1 MPRRTSPKPAILLN
15 ESSYLNI
22 LPKMVRTRSQSIDEG
37 KEELTTDAE
46 DSDDLEIVDV
56 EVQGVSDVSFSEEE
70 NEGNSFDGSGG
81 EEDDSENDNSE
92 NDSDGDD
99 DESDNEE
106 IKMHPSL
113 TSTRDNLLRTNT
125 TKQGGKNAL
134 TSLIPGYT
142 APMRLDSSSLNK
154 YRGNMKE
161 LGKRAEKSDASTKDF
176 SLEAIAKNAGSNMK
190 RTKEGFLPKSY
201 TAAYSH
207 FKKGTK
213 KATDESAGKGWF
225 GMKPTA
231 MTEDLKTDLAI
242 IRNRTYLDPK
252 RFYKSTDKH
261 HSVVQVG
268 TVIEGA
274 SEFYSSRLTKKERR
288 ANLTEELM
296 ADRATLDYAKN
307 KFQKMSREKARQA
320 ELRKHRPKKR
330 KKFY

>member
-1 MPRRTSPKPAILLN
+1 
-15 ESSYLNI
+15 
-22 LPKMVRTRSQSIDEG
+22 MVRGNQKAD
-37 KEELTTDAE
+37 ELTTDAVN
-46 DSDDLEIVDV
+46 SDE
-56 EVQGVSDVSFSEEE
+56 EVQDVSVDSGDEGKSE
-70 NEGNSFDGSGG
+70 GSKNDN
-81 EEDDSENDNSE
+81 DDSEHDSGSD
-92 NDSDGDD
+92 DSDSDD
-99 DESDNEE
+99 DESDSEE
-106 IKMHPSL
+106 INTHTPLTFTRESL
-113 TSTRDNLLRTNT
+113 LGSPNKT
-125 TKQGGKNAL
+125 QGGKNAL

-142 APMRLDSSSLNK
+142 APMRLDSSSLDK
-154 YRGNMKE
+154 YRCNMKE
-161 LGKRAEKSDASTKDF
+161 LGKRAEKTDASTKDF
-176 SLEAIAKNAGSNMK
+176 SLEAIAKTAGNSMA

-213 KATDESAGKGWF
+213 KAVDESAGKGWF

-231 MTEDLKTDLAI
+231 MTEDLKTDLAL

-296 ADRATLDYAKN
+296 ADQATLDYAKN
-307 KFQKMSREKARQA
+307 KFLKMGREKARQA

>member
-1 MPRRTSPKPAILLN
+1 M
-15 ESSYLNI
+15 
-22 LPKMVRTRSQSIDEG
+22 DEG
-37 KEELTTDAE
+37 KEELTTDVVNSDE
-46 DSDDLEIVDV
+46 EVQDVSDDE
-56 EVQGVSDVSFSEEE
+56 SASEEE
-70 NEGNSFDGSGG
+70 SEGNSSDGS
-81 EEDDSENDNSE
+81 DSDEDNSE
-92 NDSDGDD
+92 NDDSDSDD
-99 DESDNEE
+99 DESDNDE
-106 IKMHPSL
+106 INAHPSL
-113 TSTRDNLLRTNT
+113 TSTRESLLRANT

-142 APMRLDSSSLNK
+142 APMRLDSSSLDK
-154 YRGNMKE
+154 YRCNMKE
-161 LGKRAEKSDASTKDF
+161 LGKRAEKSDASTKNF
-176 SLEAIAKNAGSNMK
+176 SLEAIAKNAGSSMK
-190 RTKEGFLPKSY
+190 TTKGGFLPTSY

-213 KATDESAGKGWF
+213 KAVDESAGKGWF
-225 GMKPTA
+225 GMKPSA
-231 MTEDLKTDLAI
+231 MTDDLKTDLAI

-296 ADRATLDYAKN
+296 ADQATLDYAKN
-307 KFQKMSREKARQA
+307 KFKKMGREKARQA

>member
-1 MPRRTSPKPAILLN
+1 
-15 ESSYLNI
+15 
-22 LPKMVRTRSQSIDEG
+22 MVRGS
-37 KEELTTDAE
+37 KKAYELTTNVIN
-46 DSDDLEIVDV
+46 SDE
-56 EVQGVSDVSFSEEE
+56 EVLQDVSEDNGSEEE
-70 NEGNSFDGSGG
+70 SKGNSSDESGS
-81 EEDDSENDNSE
+81 ENNDSENDSE
-92 NDSDGDD
+92 NDSDSDD
-99 DESDNEE
+99 GESDSDE
-106 IKMHPSL
+106 IGSHPSL
-113 TSTRDNLLRTNT
+113 TFTRESLLGSNNKKRD
-125 TKQGGKNAL
+125 GKNAL

-142 APMRLDSSSLNK
+142 APMRLDSSSLDK
-154 YRGNMKE
+154 YRCSMKE
-161 LGKRAEKSDASTKDF
+161 LGKRAEKTDASTKDF
-176 SLEAIAKNAGSNMK
+176 SLEAIAKTAGNSMA

-213 KATDESAGKGWF
+213 KAVDESAGKGWF
-225 GMKPTA
+225 GMKPSA
-231 MTEDLKTDLAI
+231 MTEDLKTDLAL

-288 ANLTEELM
+288 TNLTEELM
-296 ADRATLDYAKN
+296 ADQATLDYAKN
-307 KFQKMSREKARQA
+307 KFLKMGREKARQA